1 MLELQVPPSIMR
13 GQPITLNCTF
23 DLEED
28 TLYSIKWYKNNV
40 EFYRYILGDR
50 PPGQKYPLQGIY
62 LDNKFP
68 HGPSIHMYK
77 TDLASE
83 GTYRCEVSS
92 EAPVFDT
99 VRDEKELR
107 VYAIKLFD
115 IQIWSAHELG
125 GQRANIERFHRG
137 SSTSK

>member
-1 MLELQVPPSIMR
+1 MLREILFFCAYFTWQGVVALKMLELQVPPSIMS

-23 DLEED
+23 DLEGD

-40 EFYRYILGDR
+40 EFYRYILGDN

-68 HGPSIHMYK
+68 HGPSILMYK
-77 TDLASE
+77 TDLGSE

-92 EAPVFDT
+92 EAPAFDT

-107 VYAIKLFD
+107 VY
-115 IQIWSAHELG
+115 
-125 GQRANIERFHRG
+125 
-137 SSTSK
+137 